1 MGDDAIPGV
10 RRIMLHHDDNGNT
23 LDVKDPDGRKVEII
37 NDVTPDW
44 VPPGQILKCCH
55 IIQLIKA
62 QESPACWYIIVGGRA
77 YKICQ

>member
-10 RRIMLHHDDNGNT
+10 RRIMLHHDNDGNTSKVTDENGNPWH
-23 LDVKDPDGRKVEII
+23 DEGPVP
-37 NDVTPDW
+37 PDW
-44 VPPGQILKCCH
+44 DPPGQILKCCH